1 MKRTNRILFT
11 VLIFALTLMLAF
23 SVFASA
29 QGVETENDGE
39 ATEGNGVVGSEYS
52 VQHAE
57 EEENATFLGRIWE
70 AVTSEKNGIL
80 DRALDI
86 VILVGFAILGK
97 VISKLKG
104 KITKDITTLGS
115 SNAENAKTQ
124 SDFNKGLLNGFNEL
138 VEEVS
143 GLEKRLEDVLK
154 DETAVAS
161 LLTVDMTLLE
171 ILTTIYPN
179 SKNLPQGVK
188 DIVELKYANCLK
200 VLNSEEKLSAII
212 SVIHGNSEV
221 CSNDETNE
229 VQTA

>member
-1 MKRTNRILFT
+1 MKKTKKILLTVFAFT
-11 VLIFALTLMLAF
+11 LILMLAF

-29 QGVETENDGE
+29 QGVDSEINGEETIINSAG
-39 ATEGNGVVGSEYS
+39 ASSNA
-52 VQHAE
+52 VQDTQE
-57 EEENATFLGRIWE
+57 VSNATFLGRIWE

-200 VLNSEEKLSAII
+200 VLNNEEKLSAII
-212 SVIHGNSEV
+212 SVIHGNREV